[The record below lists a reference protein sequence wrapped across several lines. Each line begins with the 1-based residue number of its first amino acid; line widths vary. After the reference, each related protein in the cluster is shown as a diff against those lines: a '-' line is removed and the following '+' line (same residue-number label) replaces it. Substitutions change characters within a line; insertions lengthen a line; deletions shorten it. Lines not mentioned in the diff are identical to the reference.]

1 MSNSTDVISEFVSEV
16 DQQLDAVEA
25 ELDELEV
32 EDLNETQAIEE
43 VGCKGGGCKRG
54 CKGKRGGGCGMGSC
68 VGLVKKIK
76 QEAGFEPNFVEV

>member
-43 VGCKGGGCKRG
+43 VGCKGGVARG
-54 CKGKRGGGCGMGSC
+54 VARGRRGGGVRDGELCWFGEKDQTRGW
-68 VGLVKKIK
+68 L
-76 QEAGFEPNFVEV
+76 